1 MNSIPRGIGEGK
13 KSGTSG
19 NKERGTPRAIPTY
32 TDSAP
37 FSSTTEVTL
46 ASTIT
51 QLYTPMPYS
60 LVYSLTVH
68 YRTVGSFSEK
78 RA

>member
-1 MNSIPRGIGEGK
+1 MYFAFIIMIKSLPRGKIIALIGIFVK
-13 KSGTSG
+13 KGWGESRKLG
-19 NKERGTPRAIPTY
+19 NKVRGTPRAIPTY

-51 QLYTPMPYS
+51 HSCTHLCHI
-60 LVYSLTVH
+60 V
-68 YRTVGSFSEK
+68 
-78 RA
+78 